1 MLFSRQFIAFYSYTH
16 IKNRY
21 YFIDEFDVLIFRK
34 WKVKLNGIG
43 SVWPSKI
50 SSRKHCYH
58 YIVRLEMQKKG
69 ENVM

>member
-1 MLFSRQFIAFYSYTH
+1 MLFSRQFIAFYSYTP
-16 IKNRY
+16 IKNRMTVLSY
-21 YFIDEFDVLIFRK
+21 VLIVE